1 MDRVSTIKDVAKLAN
16 VSISTVSRVLNGTTP
31 VSKES
36 SDKVYKAVE
45 VLDYKP
51 NAMARSLISK
61 KTMTIAVIIPNLSN
75 LFFPELLRGISKAV
89 EKEGYFL
96 IICNTDYSSEKEEK
110 YINQMLER
118 RVDGFII
125 VSSSISNEKLT
136 QMLKG
141 KTSVVF
147 VYSYADFGYNI
158 MEDGIKATYDA
169 TKYLIH
175 MGHKKIA
182 CIGWRFKGVNVRYM
196 GFRKALEEFNVDFRN
211 EYVIDCGYSKE
222 EITNNTIKLLKM
234 KDRPTGIVAFND
246 DTAIAIMMAAKDMG
260 IKIPED
266 LSIIGYDNISIS
278 NILLKPLTTISV
290 PIHKMGINAG
300 KKIIQII
307 DNSISYSDT
316 YREEYIPY
324 ELIERESVKS
334 MDIDS

>member
-1 MDRVSTIKDVAKLAN
+1 MDKISTIKDVAKMAN
-16 VSISTVSRVLNGTTP
+16 VSISTVSRVLNGSTP
-31 VSKES
+31 VSRES
-36 SDKVYKAVE
+36 SEKVYRAVE
-45 VLDYKP
+45 ALDYKP

-96 IICNTDYSSEKEEK
+96 IICNTDYNSEKEER
-110 YINQMLER
+110 YINRMLER

-125 VSSSISNEKLT
+125 VSTSISNKKLT
-136 QMLKG
+136 HLLKG

-169 TKYLIH
+169 TKYLID

-182 CIGWRFKGVNVRYM
+182 CVGWRFKGVNVRYM
-196 GFRKALEEFNVDFRN
+196 GFIKALEESDVKFRD

-222 EITNNTIKLLKM
+222 EITNNTIKLLQM
-234 KDRPTGIVAFND
+234 KDRPTGVVAFND
-246 DTAIAIMMAAKDMG
+246 DTAIAIMMAAKNMG
-260 IKIPED
+260 ISIPEE

-290 PIHKMGINAG
+290 PIQKMGMEAG
-300 KKIIQII
+300 EKIIEII
-307 DNSISYSDT
+307 DKGISYSDV
-316 YREEYIPY
+316 YIEKYIPY
-324 ELIERESVKS
+324 KLIERESVKVL
-334 MDIDS
+334 